1 MFNFFRPNFETSVRR
16 ELPMLYRVA
25 RRLTSSAEDA
35 EDLVSQT
42 LVSAY
47 RGWHTFDGKYLRS
60 WLVRILRNERGALSS
75 EKNLMAEIEDLAEH
89 PDDYTTW
96 DHVAAKFESEDIRRE
111 IDLLPLHFK
120 LPVLL
125 CDVEQ
130 LSYEEASQALD
141 IPIGTVRS
149 RLNRGRNQLKRKLFH
164 WTREEIRP

>member
-1 MFNFFRPNFETSVRR
+1 MFNFLRPNFESSIRR

-25 RRLTSSAEDA
+25 RRLTSCSEDA

-42 LVSAY
+42 LVSAF

-60 WLVRILRNERGALSS
+60 WLVKILRNERGALVG

-89 PDDYTTW
+89 PDDKPTW
-96 DHVAAKFESEDIRRE
+96 EVVATKFELEDIRRE
-111 IDLLPLHFK
+111 IDQLPFHFK
-120 LPVLL
+120 MPVLL

-130 LSYEEASQALD
+130 MSYEEASQALE

-149 RLNRGRNQLKRKLFH
+149 RLNRGRNQLKRKLSQ
-164 WTREEIRP
+164 WTREEVRP